1 MDFLKSGWNSVLGT
15 NADTSQPSVAE
26 TVEKLVE
33 RVESSTLLE
42 DRRDACR
49 ALKSLSK
56 TYRLEVG
63 AQAMDALTYV
73 LQNDSSDTEIM
84 SYAIDTLN
92 YVISGPMDDMTETPV
107 NPSTTGASGGDQS
120 SPDLGVQFTEI
131 FIKRKENVALLL
143 ELLAE
148 NDFKVRYPS
157 VKLLIG
163 LLRNKL
169 RDCQDCILAYPRGVA
184 LLMDLLVDSREVI
197 RNDALL
203 LLVHLTRSN
212 ANIQKIVAFENAFD
226 KLLEI
231 VADEGYS
238 DGGVVVEDCLIVLQ
252 NLLKLNSSNQNFF
265 KEGSYIQRLL
275 PFLDIPNATVWSAQK
290 ATNLLFMLQV
300 IRTLVSPNNPLQVTT
315 SCQKVMQQSGLLEK
329 LCLILMASGIP
340 ADILT
345 ETINAVSEVIRGNHH
360 NQEYFSTVNAP
371 TVPPKP
377 AIVVLLMSMVNE
389 KQPFELRCA
398 VLYCFQCFLYKNELG
413 QAQIVQTL
421 LPSSTEVVA
430 VTAGQLLCGGLFSVD
445 GLSNWFVSVALGHAL
460 VDNTTQK
467 EQLLRVQLATDVG
480 TAPVSLLKHCS
491 TILQIGGNF
500 QKRISLLMLLC
511 TWCAHCPAVVS
522 HFLSIPTNI
531 PYLTSQVGLVEGD
544 DLEILIQGI
553 CAFLLG
559 ICIHFNDNSVPS
571 FTKED
576 LCQLI
581 VKRIGLEIFLDK
593 LGSISK
599 NESYSQAVQ
608 RPQLSYRRTEDV
620 LFDYEFCRLFK
631 SLEGLVIKASQS
643 KPSDLVNGPE
653 SNMTADEHRLLN
665 QYKEVIREQDQQL
678 TVIRREF
685 CVLKEEHSRVLM
697 QMQEQSAHIQQ
708 LKDQNALLKAQK
720 SAISPLNI
728 SAIDSSLPSDANSN
742 ECQELRLEIQNLLQ
756 QIQTRDNDI
765 TALRNELSV
774 KVQELKTRGAIELQT
789 ENQNQNQN
797 QNEGLLNENR
807 ELQELVSKLKS
818 DLDINQSK
826 SSSDSELLAER
837 QKLESELDFVR
848 KEQEDLLVLLT
859 DQDSKLR
866 HYKRRL
872 KELGQTV
879 EDDDDNY
886 DIDDSDLQL

>member
-1 MDFLKSGWNSVLGT
+1 MDFLKSGWNTVLGT
-15 NADTSQPSVAE
+15 NPDTSQPSVAE

-92 YVISGPMDDMTETPV
+92 YVISGPVDDMTENPVPTPT
-107 NPSTTGASGGDQS
+107 PMATTSGAA

-131 FIKRKENVALLL
+131 FVKRKENVALLL

-148 NDFKVRYPS
+148 YDFKVRWPS

-169 RDCQDCILAYPRGVA
+169 RDCQDCILSYPMGVSR
-184 LLMDLLVDSREVI
+184 LMDLLADSREVI

-226 KLLEI
+226 RLLEI
-231 VADEGYS
+231 VAEEGYS

-398 VLYCFQCFLYKNELG
+398 VLYCFQCFLYKNEL
-413 QAQIVQTL
+413 
-421 LPSSTEVVA
+421 VVA
-430 VTAGQLLCGGLFSVD
+430 VTAGQLLCGGLFSAD

-467 EQLLRVQLATDVG
+467 EQLLRVQLATDAG

-511 TWCAHCPAVVS
+511 TWLSHCPLAVQ
-522 HFLSIPTNI
+522 HFLNIPTNI

-608 RPQLSYRRTEDV
+608 RPQLSYKRTEDV

-643 KPSDLVNGPE
+643 KPGDLVNGPE

-678 TVIRREF
+678 TIIRREF
-685 CVLKEEHSRVLM
+685 CVLKEEHSRILM
-697 QMQEQSAHIQQ
+697 QMQEQSSHIQQ
-708 LKDQNALLKAQK
+708 LKDHNALLKAQK
-720 SAISPLNI
+720 SSPLSHTDPFASNA
-728 SAIDSSLPSDANSN
+728 SPVTNSN
-742 ECQELRLEIQNLLQ
+742 ECNEHMIQIRNLMQ
-756 QIQTRDNDI
+756 DIQKRDNDI
-765 TALRNELSV
+765 AFLRNELSL
-774 KVQELKTRGAIELQT
+774 KVQESQESGVQELQI
-789 ENQNQNQN
+789 ESQNSQY
-797 QNEGLLNENR
+797 ESLVNENR
-807 ELQELVSKLKS
+807 ELHELTAKLRDDLNVNEKNALKEMESIGS
-818 DLDINQSK
+818 D
-826 SSSDSELLAER
+826 R
-837 QKLESELDFVR
+837 HKLESELDTVR

-866 HYKRRL
+866 QYKKKL
-872 KELGQTV
+872 KELGQTI
-879 EDDDDNY
+879 EDDDDIDIN
-886 DIDDSDLQL
+886 DIDESDIESAIIN

>member
-1 MDFLKSGWNSVLGT
+1 MDFFKSGWNSVVGS
-15 NADTSQPSVAE
+15 NPDTSQPTVAE
-26 TVEKLVE
+26 TVERLVE

-63 AQAMDALTYV
+63 AQAMDALTNV
-73 LQNDSSDTEIM
+73 LQNDSTDTEIM

-92 YVISGPMDDMTETPV
+92 YVISGSMDDIQDNTV
-107 NPSTTGASGGDQS
+107 NASSGDS

-131 FIKRKENVALLL
+131 FIKRKQNVSLLL

-148 NDFKVRYPS
+148 YDFKVRWPT

-163 LLRNKL
+163 LLKNKL
-169 RDCQDCILAYPRGVA
+169 RDCQDCILAYPMGVSR
-184 LLMDLLVDSREVI
+184 LMDLLADSREVI

-231 VADEGYS
+231 VAQEGYS

-275 PFLDIPNATVWSAQK
+275 PFLDIPNASVWSAQK
-290 ATNLLFMLQV
+290 ATNLLFMLRV
-300 IRTLVSPNNPLQVTT
+300 MRTLVSPNNPLQVTT
-315 SCQKVMQQSGLLEK
+315 SCQKVMQQRGLLEK
-329 LCLILMASGIP
+329 LCFILMASGIP

-345 ETINAVSEVIRGNHH
+345 ETINAVSEVIRGNHT

-398 VLYCFQCFLYKNELG
+398 VLYCFECFLYKNELG

-430 VTAGQLLCGGLFSVD
+430 VTAGQLLCGGLFSPD

-467 EQLLRVQLATDVG
+467 EQLLRVQLATEVSS
-480 TAPVSLLKHCS
+480 APISLLKHCS
-491 TILQIGGNF
+491 TILQTGGNF

-511 TWCAHCPAVVS
+511 TWLSHCPLAVS

-593 LGSISK
+593 LGFISK
-599 NESYSQAVQ
+599 SESYSQAVQ
-608 RPQLSYRRTEDV
+608 KPQLSYKRTEDV
-620 LFDYEFCRLFK
+620 IFDYEFCRLFK
-631 SLEGLVIKASQS
+631 SLEGLVIKSLQLKS
-643 KPSDLVNGPE
+643 TDLTNGPE
-653 SNMTADEHRLLN
+653 SNMTVDEHRLLN

-678 TVIRREF
+678 TVVRREF
-685 CVLKEEHSRVLM
+685 GALKEEHSRVLL
-697 QMQEQSAHIQQ
+697 QLQEQSSHIQQ
-708 LKDQNALLKAQK
+708 LKDQNSLLKAQK
-720 SAISPLNI
+720 TASH
-728 SAIDSSLPSDANSN
+728 SSLSN
-742 ECQELRLEIQNLLQ
+742 TAINLCTNESQILDINPENNNNCEEHKLKIENLIKDLQE
-756 QIQTRDNDI
+756 RDNTI
-765 TALRNELSV
+765 AALKNDFSI
-774 KVQELKTRGAIELQT
+774 KVQESQAFISQEIQT
-789 ENQNQNQN
+789 ESPAN
-797 QNEGLLNENR
+797 NEILLNENK
-807 ELQELVSKLKS
+807 ELQELVTKLKS
-818 DLDINQSK
+818 DLQISESN
-826 SSSDSELLAER
+826 SSDNDMTIER
-837 QKLESELDFVR
+837 QQLESELETLR

-859 DQDSKLR
+859 DQDSKLGQ
-866 HYKRRL
+866 YKKRL
-872 KELGQTV
+872 KELGETV

-886 DIDDSDLQL
+886 DIDDLDIN